1 MADLFKEILPS
12 ILHTKK
18 DVLPDE
24 EEAKTYNPFLVNKA
38 LSHHI
43 DVIMYANVMNQNF
56 HLDKKAQYSYL
67 FHSIR
72 SAKRPFTPWFKA
84 AKESDL
90 EAVKLYF
97 GYSDRHARE
106 ALKVI
111 DENMLKN
118 IHKMT
123 TLGD

>member
-1 MADLFKEILPS
+1 VADLFKEILPS

-56 HLDKKAQYSYL
+56 HLDKKTQYQFYINT
-67 FHSIR
+67 IR

-106 ALKVI
+106 ALKTLTDSQIDVI
-111 DENMLKN
+111 RRK
-118 IHKMT
+118 T
-123 TLGD
+123 TIGD